1 MKQLSL
7 DVAISIALFIVATLA
22 AGAVQQ
28 TILPEAKWLYPV
40 WFGIGMIPC
49 ILYMRFRNVL
59 TFNRWDLV
67 AFLPMLVLIGVV
79 TTFIDASYA
88 GLAVIVS
95 LPIFA
100 WIRRQLPRGEE
111 PPIKSPTD

>member
-7 DVAISIALFIVATLA
+7 DVAISISLFVVATFA
-22 AGAVQQ
+22 AGVAQQ
-28 TILPEAKWLYPV
+28 SLTPEAKWLYPV

-49 ILYMRFRNVL
+49 FLYMRFRNVL

-67 AFLPMLVLIGVV
+67 AFLPLLVLVGIAM
-79 TTFIDASYA
+79 TFIDAGYA
-88 GLAVIVS
+88 GIAIIVS

-100 WIRRQLPRGEE
+100 WIRRQLPSGD
-111 PPIKSPTD
+111 KN